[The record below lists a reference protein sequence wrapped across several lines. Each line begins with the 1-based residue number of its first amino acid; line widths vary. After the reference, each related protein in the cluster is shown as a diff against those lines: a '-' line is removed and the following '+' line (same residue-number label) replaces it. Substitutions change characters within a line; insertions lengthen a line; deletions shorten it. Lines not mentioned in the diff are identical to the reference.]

1 MSYRKVNKTVYKCRC
16 EAVNPANGTLCGHEW
31 ESFTLPDRCAKCKRY
46 SWNSIDR
53 RTIEGKKSEQRR
65 QQRGQM
71 IAAKRKNGAR

>member
-46 SWNSIDR
+46 TWNGVDKR
-53 RTIEGKKSEQRR
+53 VKVEPP
-65 QQRGQM
+65 
-71 IAAKRKNGAR
+71 KRKRARR